1 VEKILT
7 AGWKAAVGDQLS
19 TVLNDDFWESM
30 PRWSRKRVDCR
41 LLAELANAMELA
53 KKSVHNAIGAMANEG
68 LGWLGRPTLERR
80 IGEEF
85 AKRIPLPGDK
95 EIATVIHSLRITGVY
110 ICLPNG
116 IDYVLNVV
124 RASMLSRGIR
134 QRRRS
139 SKYLTRS
146 STWW

>member
-1 VEKILT
+1 MSF
-7 AGWKAAVGDQLS
+7 G
-19 TVLNDDFWESM
+19 
-30 PRWSRKRVDCR
+30 RVYRADCR
-41 LLAELANAMELA
+41 LLAQLANVMEAA

-95 EIATVIHSLRITGVY
+95 EIAAVIHSLRIYGVC

-116 IDYVLNVV
+116 IGYVFERCPCFDALARDKTKEEIEHILNEKLNVLV
-124 RASMLSRGIR
+124 VQYGP
-134 QRRRS
+134 
-139 SKYLTRS
+139 
-146 STWW
+146 TWLPS